1 MTEIPPFRL
10 VLEPI
15 THEAAALPGFRW
27 AAEGVGERHRLG
39 GKPESVQPVEY
50 PACPDCAKLMTFY
63 GQLDSLNDEYCIGD
77 VGLVYVFLCFDC
89 LTAQAVV
96 DSA

>member
-10 VLEPI
+10 VPEPL
-15 THEAAALPGFRW
+15 TPEAAASPGFQW
-27 AAEGVGERHRLG
+27 APDEVGTRHRLG
-39 GKPESVQPVEY
+39 GKPEAVQPVEY
-50 PACPDCAKLMTFY
+50 PSCSECKNVMTFY
-63 GQLDSLNDEYCIGD
+63 GQLDSLSDAYCIGD

-89 LTAQAVV
+89 LTAEAVV